1 MFQHVAD
8 LEGLVQISHG
18 RAEPPH
24 GRSSRGQR
32 GAAVGITQHGSDAL
46 DSAAA
51 AQPPG
56 PASAGPPE
64 RGAVPGGAHAGTAP
78 AANRCTQH
86 LAQRAGETRREN
98 VFGNNKTI
106 NKGAGK
112 AERPGIWVMA
122 WMCLHSPGS
131 AGQASK
137 IFP

>member
-98 VFGNNKTI
+98 
-106 NKGAGK
+106 
-112 AERPGIWVMA
+112 
-122 WMCLHSPGS
+122 MCLETTKQSTRELGKLS
-131 AGQASK
+131 SQG
-137 IFP
+137 FGFG